1 MEELDRLEAWCDA
14 MLNIM
19 EDTLRHKYMTKRRR
33 EMTKA
38 EMMGIEKVR
47 GQIRR
52 RRNEIESGA
61 II

>member
-19 EDTLRHKYMTKRRR
+19 EDTLSHKYMTKRRR

-52 RRNEIESGA
+52 RRHEIESGA